1 MRKTTLLILLKLFL
15 FMFSLN
21 AKQQENPI
29 IILESNIIEDK
40 YKTTDKYKEPLPLPN
55 KMEKKE
61 DLMLNFDASI
71 NKEKREIDSL
81 KINVG
86 KKF

>member
-1 MRKTTLLILLKLFL
+1 M
-15 FMFSLN
+15 
-21 AKQQENPI
+21 
-29 IILESNIIEDK
+29 

-81 KINVG
+81 KIDVG

>member
-1 MRKTTLLILLKLFL
+1 MKKTTLLILLKLFL

-29 IILESNIIEDK
+29 IILEPNIIEDK
-40 YKTTDKYKEPLPLPN
+40 YKEPLSLPN

-81 KINVG
+81 KIDVG